1 MIDKNQVF
9 CRPYSMKRI
18 ICNHIIAGVLLASG
32 ATQAAAN
39 PRNLFEELLNKSEEE
54 TSRRI
59 ESEWCQLQE
68 GEKETQRLFFEQT
81 DGTAYIA
88 DVGNGDVRSEGISYG
103 MMISVQLDR
112 HDGFNQL
119 WRWVQLHMRHPEGAR
134 HGYFAWQCKYDGKQ
148 IDSGSASDGEE
159 WIAMA
164 LFFASHRWD
173 TPEHY
178 PYGDAAQELLME
190 MRTKPTQDGITSIF
204 DHDKCQVVFA
214 PNPVANKL
222 TDPSYQLPAFYE
234 LWTRWDCNAE
244 GRNFWAACVKKNR
257 EFFRKAAHPETGLMP
272 EYSEFDGSPYRD
284 ARFGKGEGDF
294 RFDAWRTLSNV
305 ALDHAWWHTD
315 PWQVEQSNRVLR
327 FLAAQSSGPVNE
339 YTLSGRPL
347 SESPSSG
354 LVAMAAT
361 AGLAA
366 DSELATPFVQRLW
379 DSPTPDG
386 KWRYYNG
393 LIHMLG
399 LIQAGGRFQAIEK
412 PTPKE

>member
-1 MIDKNQVF
+1 MIYKNQVF
-9 CRPYSMKRI
+9 SRPYSMTRI
-18 ICNHIIAGVLLASG
+18 IRNHIIVAILLVSG
-32 ATQAAAN
+32 AAEAAAK
-39 PRNLFEELLNKSEEE
+39 PRNLFHELLNKSEEE

-59 ESEWCQLQE
+59 EAAWRQFRE
-68 GEKETQRLFFEQT
+68 GDKKNQRLFFEQA

-88 DVGNGDVRSEGISYG
+88 DVGNGDVRSEGMSYG

-112 HDGFNQL
+112 HDDFDQL
-119 WRWVQLHMRHPEGAR
+119 WKWVQRHMRHAEGPR
-134 HGYFAWQCKYDGKQ
+134 RGYFAWQCTYDGKQ

-164 LFFASHRWD
+164 LMFASHRWD
-173 TPEHY
+173 TSEHR
-178 PYGDAAQELLME
+178 PYGDAAKELLTE
-190 MRTKPTQDGITSIF
+190 MRTKPTQDGVTSIF
-204 DHDKCQVVFA
+204 DNDKYQVVFA

-222 TDPSYQLPAFYE
+222 TDPSYHLPAFYE
-234 LWTRWDCNAE
+234 LWAQWDSSAD
-244 GRNFWAACVKKNR
+244 GRKFWAACAKKSR
-257 EFFRKAAHPETGLMP
+257 EFFRKAAHSETGLMP

-284 ARFGKGEGDF
+284 TRFGEGKGDF

-305 ALDHAWWHTD
+305 ALDYAWWHAD
-315 PWQVEQSNRVLR
+315 PWQVKQSHRVLR
-327 FLAAQSSGPVNE
+327 FLATQSPSPVNE
-339 YTLSGRPL
+339 YTLSGRRL

-354 LVAMAAT
+354 LIAMAAT

-366 DSELATPFVQRLW
+366 GSELATPFVQRLW
-379 DSPTPDG
+379 DSPTPEG

-399 LIQAGGRFQAIEK
+399 LLQAGGRFQAIDK